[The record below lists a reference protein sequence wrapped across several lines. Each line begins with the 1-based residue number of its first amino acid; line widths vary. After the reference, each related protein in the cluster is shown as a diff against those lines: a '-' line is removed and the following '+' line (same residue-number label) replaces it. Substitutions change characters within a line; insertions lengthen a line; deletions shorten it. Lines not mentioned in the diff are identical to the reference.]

1 MLRTRSRYWCSL
13 WRGEGEGWREG
24 GIVVV
29 LVEGLVSA
37 TVATGVVSRGTDTAA
52 VGSVSATV
60 ATTEV
65 SRGMVSKC
73 N

>member
-1 MLRTRSRYWCSL
+1 MLA
-13 WRGEGEGWREG
+13 
-24 GIVVV
+24 
-29 LVEGLVSA
+29 EGLVSA
-37 TVATGVVSRGTDTAA
+37 TVATRVASRGTDTAA

-65 SRGMVSKC
+65 SRGMAEKG